1 MLELGNNQIKK
12 VGQSLFKNGKNLD
25 QLYLHSNILTADGIP
40 SMRRLRK
47 LLRLTLGDN
56 QMTRIPRLPRSVERV
71 NLRDNKFEGVLPR
84 KSLSSLRH
92 LQELILIRVQIA
104 NKWCFK
110 LYRSHLEKELW
121 FNIKP
126 WGFKS
131 SYLINPRTTR
141 LLPFGKMTHK
151 C

>member
-1 MLELGNNQIKK
+1 MPTLRHAISFASNDIEIVDFEIPASVRMLELGNNQIKK

-25 QLYLHSNILTADGIP
+25 QLYLHSNILKADGIP

-104 NKWCFK
+104 NK
-110 LYRSHLEKELW
+110 
-121 FNIKP
+121 
-126 WGFKS
+126 
-131 SYLINPRTTR
+131 
-141 LLPFGKMTHK
+141 
-151 C
+151 